1 LPVLSKSYII
11 NSFFTAAVSGETAFF
26 ISIGRFNIVGFFFR
40 RIGGVTRMAT
50 SSVMPTYGRLD
61 IAFTEGK
68 GAWLTATDGRQYLDA
83 LSGIAVCNLGHAH
96 PAISNA
102 ISEQSQRLIHTS
114 NIYQIPL
121 QTQLAERLTSLS
133 GMEQVFFCNSGAEA
147 NEAAIK
153 IARKYGHEK
162 GIDKPVIIV
171 MDSSFHGRT
180 MATLTATGNNKVQE
194 GFEPLVPGFV
204 RVPYNDIDA
213 LRMAI
218 GHWPEAVAVMLEPV
232 QGEGGIKIPDTDYLA
247 AVRKI
252 CNQRKLLM
260 MLDEVQTGIG
270 RTGDWFAFQK
280 SSDLLPDVMMLAKGL
295 GNGVPIGACLV
306 AGPAVGVLTAG
317 NHGSTF
323 GGNPLACSAALA
335 VLDTIEQQGL
345 LGHVSHLSVMMAQ
358 GFEKHL
364 HNVTGVK
371 SIRAIGFMF
380 GIELSIPCAELV
392 AKALEKQILINVTAG
407 NVIRL
412 LPPLVINSDEAEK
425 IVSIVSELVIE
436 FLAEHSTENVA

>member
-1 LPVLSKSYII
+1 
-11 NSFFTAAVSGETAFF
+11 
-26 ISIGRFNIVGFFFR
+26 
-40 RIGGVTRMAT
+40 MAT
-50 SSVMPTYGRLD
+50 TAVMPTYGRLD

-68 GAWLTATDGRQYLDA
+68 GAWLTATDGREYLDA

-96 PAISNA
+96 PAIAEA
-102 ISEQSQRLIHTS
+102 ISDQAQSLIHTS
-114 NIYQIPL
+114 NIYHIPL
-121 QTQLAERLTSLS
+121 QTQLAERLTDLS

-194 GFEPLVPGFV
+194 GFAPLVSGFV
-204 RVPYNDIDA
+204 RVPFNDIDA

-252 CNQRKLLM
+252 CNQRKLLL

-280 SSDLLPDVMMLAKGL
+280 SADLLPDVMMLAKGL

-306 AGPAVGVLTAG
+306 SGPAVGVLAAG

-323 GGNPLACSAALA
+323 GGNPLACRAALT
-335 VLDTIEQQGL
+335 VLNTIEEQGL

-358 GFEKHL
+358 GFEKNL
-364 HNVTGVK
+364 KNVSGVK

-380 GIELSIPCAELV
+380 GIELAVPCAELV

-412 LPPLVINSDEAEK
+412 LPPLVINSNEAEK
-425 IVSIVSELVIE
+425 IVSTVSELVIE

>member
-1 LPVLSKSYII
+1 MSRGV
-11 NSFFTAAVSGETAFF
+11 
-26 ISIGRFNIVGFFFR
+26 NIM
-40 RIGGVTRMAT
+40 TDA
-50 SSVMPTYGRLD
+50 VMPTYGRLD
-61 IAFTEGK
+61 IAFTKGE
-68 GAWLTATDGRQYLDA
+68 GAWLTAEDGSRYLDA
-83 LSGIAVCNLGHAH
+83 LSGIAVCNLGHSH
-96 PAISNA
+96 PAVARA
-102 ISEQSQRLIHTS
+102 ITEQANTLIHTS
-114 NIYQIPL
+114 NIYHIPL
-121 QTQLAERLTSLS
+121 QTQLAERLTELS

-162 GIDKPVIIV
+162 GVDKPVIIV

-180 MATLTATGNNKVQE
+180 MATLTATGNNKVQQ

-204 RVPYNDIDA
+204 RVPYNDLDA

-218 GHWPEAVAVMLEPV
+218 SHWPEAVAVMLEPV
-232 QGEGGIKIPDTDYLA
+232 QGEGGIKIPDTEFLA
-247 AVRKI
+247 SVRKL
-252 CNQRKLLM
+252 CNQRKLLL

-280 SSDLLPDVMMLAKGL
+280 SADLLPDVMMLAKGL

-306 AGPAVGVLTAG
+306 AGPAVGVLQAG

-323 GGNPLACSAALA
+323 GGNPLACRAALT

-345 LGHVSHLSVMMAQ
+345 LGQVSHLSAMMVQ
-358 GFEKHL
+358 GFEKRL
-364 HNVTGVK
+364 KGVEGVK
-371 SIRAIGFMF
+371 SIRALGFMF
-380 GIELSIPCAELV
+380 GIELVQPCAELV
-392 AKALEKQILINVTAG
+392 ANALEKNILINVTAG

-425 IVSIVSELVIE
+425 IVNLVSELVIE

>member
-1 LPVLSKSYII
+1 MSRGV
-11 NSFFTAAVSGETAFF
+11 
-26 ISIGRFNIVGFFFR
+26 NIM
-40 RIGGVTRMAT
+40 TDA
-50 SSVMPTYGRLD
+50 VMPTYGRLD
-61 IAFTEGK
+61 IAFTKGE
-68 GAWLTATDGRQYLDA
+68 GAWLTAEDGSRYLDA
-83 LSGIAVCNLGHAH
+83 LSGIAVCNLGHSH
-96 PAISNA
+96 PAVARA
-102 ISEQSQRLIHTS
+102 ITEQANTLIHTS
-114 NIYQIPL
+114 NIYHIPL
-121 QTQLAERLTSLS
+121 QTQLAERLTELS

-162 GIDKPVIIV
+162 GVDKPVIIV

-180 MATLTATGNNKVQE
+180 MATLTATGNNKVQQ

-204 RVPYNDIDA
+204 RVPYNDLDA

-218 GHWPEAVAVMLEPV
+218 SHWPEAVAVMLEPV
-232 QGEGGIKIPDTDYLA
+232 QGEGGIKIPDTEFLA
-247 AVRKI
+247 SVRKL
-252 CNQRKLLM
+252 CNQRKLLL

-280 SSDLLPDVMMLAKGL
+280 SADVLPDVMMLAKGL

-306 AGPAVGVLTAG
+306 AGPAVGVLQAG

-323 GGNPLACSAALA
+323 GGNPLACRAALT

-345 LGHVSHLSVMMAQ
+345 LGQVSHLSAMMVQ
-358 GFEKHL
+358 GFEKRL
-364 HNVTGVK
+364 KGVEGVK
-371 SIRAIGFMF
+371 SIRALGFMF
-380 GIELSIPCAELV
+380 GIELVQPCAELV
-392 AKALEKQILINVTAG
+392 ANALEKNILINVTAG

-425 IVSIVSELVIE
+425 IVNLVSELVIE